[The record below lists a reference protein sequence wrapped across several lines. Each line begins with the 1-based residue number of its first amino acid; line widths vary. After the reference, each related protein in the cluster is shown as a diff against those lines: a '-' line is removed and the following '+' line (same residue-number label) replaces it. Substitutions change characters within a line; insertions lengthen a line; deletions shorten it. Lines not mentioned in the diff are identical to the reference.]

1 LSASYPQLRWSLTLF
16 NLLKLPNGDSV
27 VVTVHGFLGK
37 DETVDIQNPATSE
50 RQLHFDTL
58 AQNGVKVSNAKNLT
72 EAIHD
77 PQIGFQ
83 VQVLQS
89 RTLFCCQLE
98 GQVRSRTVHRVQL
111 DKGGLDAPQVG
122 FSKATANVNITC
134 NQRGSVCDSGEP
146 PD

>member
-1 LSASYPQLRWSLTLF
+1 MPFKGSRLACRPVGSWTFLGGWCHSQPGLVLVSILLSASYPQLRWSLTLF

-83 VQVLQS
+83 VQVLQ
-89 RTLFCCQLE
+89 
-98 GQVRSRTVHRVQL
+98 
-111 DKGGLDAPQVG
+111 
-122 FSKATANVNITC
+122 
-134 NQRGSVCDSGEP
+134 
-146 PD
+146 